1 MYVGGG
7 DADAAGAVPAE
18 GRGGAPQA
26 AERRAARARQE
37 PLHTQLVLHVPAVS
51 SAAGVVF

>member
-1 MYVGGG
+1 MYVGGR